1 MTAEAVM
8 RKNDCENDCKNGTAS
23 AVMAIVGIGTRP
35 KSVIYIDSG
44 HKALCPVSS

>member
-23 AVMAIVGIGTRP
+23 AVMAIVGIGTSTQYAVRLYRSMNY
-35 KSVIYIDSG
+35 K
-44 HKALCPVSS
+44 